1 MEDQMSDLDQDRIN
15 SPSRRGL
22 FARFAGAAAIG
33 IAGLTARSARA
44 ATAADG
50 PDWPGKL
57 EGRHRQ
63 VVDPYAV
70 NGGFPVGV
78 DWTRLLPT
86 QLEPDS
92 GTAVLVLRQLAF
104 PR

>member
-1 MEDQMSDLDQDRIN
+1 MSDLDQDTIN

-57 EGRHRQ
+57 EGRIARWST
-63 VVDPYAV
+63 PMKSMAV
-70 NGGFPVGV
+70 SRWRSPG
-78 DWTRLLPT
+78 R
-86 QLEPDS
+86 S
-92 GTAVLVLRQLAF
+92 
-104 PR
+104 